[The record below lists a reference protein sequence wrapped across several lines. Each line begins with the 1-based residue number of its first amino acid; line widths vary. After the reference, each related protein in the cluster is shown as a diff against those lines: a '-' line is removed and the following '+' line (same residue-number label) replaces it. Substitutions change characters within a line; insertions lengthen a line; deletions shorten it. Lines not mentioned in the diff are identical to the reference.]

1 MSVPQLQTVLLHLFV
16 FLCPNTCKSLYIPS
30 RHTCLFILII
40 SYLVTMTKV
49 AASCLGF
56 KAIEGLTYS
65 SAELKASRGF
75 DSIEQLVPHL
85 LRVTKLWQLEK
96 VHASASGRET
106 LQVSAS
112 VMDAKGWVQLL
123 EA

>member
-1 MSVPQLQTVLLHLFV
+1 M
-16 FLCPNTCKSLYIPS
+16 
-30 RHTCLFILII
+30 
-40 SYLVTMTKV
+40 
-49 AASCLGF
+49 
-56 KAIEGLTYS
+56 YS

-75 DSIEQLVPHL
+75 NSIEQLVPQL
-85 LRVTKLWQLEK
+85 LRFTELWQLEK

-123 EA
+123 ETRRKSYEHQ